1 MECSTRV
8 EAGVSVV
15 SLLGDI
21 DLETSPRLRKTLL
34 GGVDARAGV
43 LVDMAGV
50 SYIDSSGVASLVEA
64 FQAARKNRTPFGLV
78 AVSAPALRVLQLAR
92 LDGVF
97 AIHAT
102 LADGLAACS
111 A

>member
-8 EAGVSVV
+8 EGGVSVV
-15 SLLGDI
+15 SLHGDI
-21 DLETSPRLRKTLL
+21 DLETSPKLRKSLL
-34 GGVDARAGV
+34 DGVDARAGV

-64 FQAARKNRTPFGLV
+64 FQAARKNRTSFGLV
-78 AVSAPALRVLQLAR
+78 AVSAPAMRVLQLAR

-97 AIHAT
+97 AIHTT
-102 LADGLAACS
+102 LAEGLATAS